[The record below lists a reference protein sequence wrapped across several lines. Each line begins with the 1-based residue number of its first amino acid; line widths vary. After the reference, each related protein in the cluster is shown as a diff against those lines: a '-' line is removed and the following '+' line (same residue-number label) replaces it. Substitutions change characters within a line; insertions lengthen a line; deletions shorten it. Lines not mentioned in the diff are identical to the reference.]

1 MNKTIIVATNRRKQ
15 YLQRAIIVIVVLT
28 GINILAAF
36 LHNRWD
42 LTAEKRYTLTPHTKQ
57 LLRDLDSTVT
67 IEVFLKGD
75 YPASFKQLAQSTQE
89 LLEEF
94 REYGGQH
101 IQFSFQSPGQGLD
114 DSSRLAFQ
122 QSLVERGITPF
133 NMQVQE
139 DASQG
144 YSEKLIFPGALLH
157 YGNKTIGINL
167 LKNQGGANPLETMNS
182 SEALLEYQFSSAI
195 YHLQQK
201 QQPLVGYMLGNGELL
216 GAEVFSALT
225 TMQSNYGLDTITLQ
239 YVSHIP
245 KDFNLIIFAKPVS
258 RFSDEDKLKIDQYV
272 MNGGRVMWFVDE
284 LNVSMDSLQHHETY
298 VALDQGLN
306 LEDMLFKYGVR
317 INQDLLQDI
326 QCDQIPQIVGHNGNQ
341 PQFALVPFPYFPLL
355 APTGA
360 HPIVKNMDPVLSH
373 FASSIDTVKGGDISK
388 TVLLTTSNSTR
399 AVGAP
404 VQLSWNDLRV
414 KPNVRQFTRHN
425 LPVAVLLEGKF
436 TSVFRNRLD
445 LNEQQALEQATGTAF
460 KNNAD
465 TINKMIVVSDAD
477 IITNAVSQ
485 KEGPLQMGINMYNPS
500 VVFANREFLLNSL
513 EYLTSNSGIMEARN
527 KQLTLRLLD
536 AEKVKQEKTKW
547 QVICFLVPIG
557 IILLFAAIFQF
568 IRQRK
573 FE

>member
-1 MNKTIIVATNRRKQ
+1 MAINRRKQ
-15 YLQRAIIVIVVLT
+15 YLQRAILVIVVLV
-28 GINILAAF
+28 GVNILAAF

-57 LLRDLDSTVT
+57 LLRGLDSTVT

-94 REYGGQH
+94 REYGGKH
-101 IQFSFQSPGQGLD
+101 IQFSFQTPGQGLT

-157 YGNKTIGINL
+157 YGSKTIGINL

-182 SEALLEYQFSSAI
+182 SESLLEYQFANAI

-216 GAEVFSALT
+216 GAEVYSALT
-225 TMQSNYGLDTITLQ
+225 TIQSNYLLDTITLQ
-239 YVSHIP
+239 YISHIP
-245 KDFNLIIFAKPVS
+245 KDFNIILFAKPVN

-272 MNGGRVMWFVDE
+272 MNGGKVIWFVDQ
-284 LNVSMDSLQHHETY
+284 LNVSMDSLQQHATY
-298 VALDQGLN
+298 AALDQDLN
-306 LEDMLFKYGVR
+306 LEDMLFRYGVR
-317 INQDLLQDI
+317 INQNLLQDL

-355 APTGA
+355 SPTGA

-373 FASSIDTVKGGDISK
+373 FASSIDTVKGGDITK
-388 TVLLTTSNSTR
+388 TLLLTSSNSTKV
-399 AVGAP
+399 VGAP
-404 VQLSWNDLRV
+404 VELSWNDLRI
-414 KPNVRQFTRHN
+414 KPNSRQFSKHK

-445 LNEQQALEQATGTAF
+445 VASQEAIAQNTGTAF
-460 KNNAD
+460 KNNSD
-465 TINKMIVVSDAD
+465 SINKMIVVSDAD

-485 KEGPLQMGINMYNPS
+485 KEGRPLQMGVNMYNPS
-500 VVFANREFLLNSL
+500 VVFANSEFLLNSL
-513 EYLTSNSGIMEARN
+513 EYLSGNSGIMDARN
-527 KQLTLRLLD
+527 KELTLRLLD
-536 AEKVKQEKTKW
+536 AEKIKQEKTKW
-547 QVICFLVPIG
+547 QAICFLVPIG
-557 IILLFAAIFQF
+557 MILLFAIIFQF

-573 FE
+573 FEQ

>member
-1 MNKTIIVATNRRKQ
+1 VAINRRKQ
-15 YLQRAIIVIVVLT
+15 YLQRALIVIGVLV
-28 GINILAAF
+28 GINILAAY
-36 LHNRWD
+36 LHSRWD
-42 LTAEKRYTLTPHTKQ
+42 LTAEKRYTLTPDTKK
-57 LLRDLDSTVT
+57 LLRGLDSTVT

-94 REYGGQH
+94 REYGGKH
-101 IQFSFQSPGQGLD
+101 IQFSFQSPGQGLT

-122 QSLVERGITPF
+122 KTLVDQGINPF

-157 YGNKTIGINL
+157 YGSKTIGINL

-182 SEALLEYQFSSAI
+182 SESLLEYQFASAI

-201 QQPLVGYMLGNGELL
+201 QQPLVGYMLGNGEIL
-216 GAEVFSALT
+216 GAEVFKALT
-225 TMQSNYGLDTITLQ
+225 AIQTSYLLDTITLQ

-245 KDFNLIIFAKPVS
+245 KDFSMIVVARPTT
-258 RFSDEDKLKIDQYV
+258 RFSDEDKLKLDQYV
-272 MNGGRVMWFVDE
+272 MNGGKVIWFIDE
-284 LNVSMDSLQHHETY
+284 LNVSMDSLQRHETF
-298 VALDQGLN
+298 AAIDQGLN
-306 LEDMLFKYGVR
+306 LEDILFRYGVR
-317 INQDLLQDI
+317 INQDLLQDL

-355 APTGA
+355 SPTGA

-373 FASSIDTVKGGDISK
+373 FASSIDTVKGGEVTK
-388 TVLLTTSNSTR
+388 TILLTTSNSTKT
-399 AVGAP
+399 VGAP
-404 VQLSWNDLRV
+404 VELSWNDLRI
-414 KPNVRQFTRHN
+414 KPNTRQFNKHN

-445 LNEQQALEQATGTAF
+445 IATQEAMAQTTGTSF
-460 KNNAD
+460 KNNSD
-465 TINKMIVVSDAD
+465 GINKMIVVSDAD

-485 KEGPLQMGINMYNPS
+485 KEGPLEMGVNMYNSS
-500 VVFANREFLLNSL
+500 VVFANREFLLNSM
-513 EYLTSNSGIMEARN
+513 EYLSGNSGIMEARN
-527 KQLTLRLLD
+527 KELTLRLLD
-536 AEKVKQEKTKW
+536 PEKIKQEKIKW

-557 IILLFAAIFQF
+557 MILIFAAIFQF